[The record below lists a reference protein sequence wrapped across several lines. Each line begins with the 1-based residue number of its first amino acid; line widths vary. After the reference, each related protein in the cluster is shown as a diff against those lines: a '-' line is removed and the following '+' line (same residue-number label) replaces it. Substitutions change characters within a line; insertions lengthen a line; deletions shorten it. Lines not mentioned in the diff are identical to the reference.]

1 MSHRNAASDRFTNKH
16 AFHLCLRPCR
26 QELSASACLLAVANA
41 VEQTVFVMA
50 VVDMTAQVNEALA
63 AAERVTVTEAEVVT
77 SRLTVMASWAV

>member
-1 MSHRNAASDRFTNKH
+1 M
-16 AFHLCLRPCR
+16 
-26 QELSASACLLAVANA
+26 
-41 VEQTVFVMA
+41 FVMA